1 MGVAASAVST
11 RSKAGMSSKYV
22 IGGGLVVAALAI
34 SALVNAKLGKKAERD
49 NPPAGRFVEVD
60 GIRLHYVERG
70 RGEPV
75 VLLHGNGSMIQD
87 FETSGL
93 IARASEQFR
102 VIAFDRPG
110 FGHSERPRGTLWSP
124 QAQAE
129 LFAAA
134 LEKIGVSKA
143 VVFGH
148 SWGASAAV
156 ALALHYPHL
165 VKALVLASGYYYP
178 TPRLDG
184 LLLSGPAVPILGD
197 VIRYSIS
204 PIVSRLMWPQVA
216 RRIFA
221 PEAIPPKFAL
231 FPKEMAFRP
240 SQIRAAA
247 AESAMMV
254 PNAYVTQARY
264 KKLAMPVV
272 IIAGDQ
278 DRLVDI
284 EAQSSRLHRELPHSV
299 MRRVRGAGHMV
310 HQTATAQ
317 VVDAIEEAA
326 KAAEGG
332 GINGA
337 DDAFASPAVAATR
350 GH

>member
-1 MGVAASAVST
+1 
-11 RSKAGMSSKYV
+11 V
-22 IGGGLVVAALAI
+22 IGGALVVAALAV

-49 NPPAGRFVEVD
+49 NPPAGGFVEVD

-93 IARASEQFR
+93 IARATELFR

-124 QAQAE
+124 EAQAE
-129 LFAAA
+129 LFSAA
-134 LEKIGVSKA
+134 LKKIGVSQA

-178 TPRLDG
+178 TPRVDA
-184 LLLSGPAVPILGD
+184 LLLSGPAVPIFGD

-204 PIVSRLMWPQVA
+204 PILSRLMWPLA
-216 RRIFA
+216 TRKIFA
-221 PEAIPPKFAL
+221 PEAIPAKFAL
-231 FPKEMAFRP
+231 FPKELTFRP

-247 AESAMMV
+247 AESAMMI
-254 PNAYVTQARY
+254 PNAYATQAHY
-264 KKLAMPVV
+264 EELSMPVV

-284 EAQSSRLHRELPHSV
+284 ETQSSRLYRELPQSL
-299 MRRVRGAGHMV
+299 MRRVLGAGHMV
-310 HQTATAQ
+310 HQTATEQ
-317 VVDAIEEAA
+317 VVGAIGEAA
-326 KAAEGG
+326 KAADGES
-332 GINGA
+332 IKGA
-337 DDAFASPAVAATR
+337 DDAFVSSAAVQPHEAIAD
-350 GH
+350 